1 MGSAALKPF
10 MATRLLLA
18 DDSITI
24 QKVVSLTFAAEDV
37 QIDSVTDGNLAVE
50 RARASKPHIV
60 LADVF
65 MPGRNGYEVCAAIKS
80 DPELAGTPVV
90 LLVGT
95 FEPFD
100 EGEASRVKCDAYLTK
115 PFDTSELIRL
125 VHDLVKQRDLT
136 EASSERVEAAPES
149 RIPEAVAG
157 DHLQQQ
163 SARLVSER
171 TRNSFLGT
179 NRILDL
185 FDFSADGSAP
195 VVSAKPGA
203 PANAAVS
210 ETLDGREAEDRPP
223 GAAPHVIPFPG
234 VRGSGSEPFPIALT
248 EEMIDVIV
256 EKVVKRMSQ
265 ETVREIAWEVV
276 PQLSEIM
283 IRQYLDELGAPRKT

>member
-1 MGSAALKPF
+1 

-37 QIDSVTDGNLAVE
+37 QIESVTDGNLAVE
-50 RARASKPHIV
+50 RAKAGRPDIV

-80 DPELAGTPVV
+80 DPGLAGTPVV

-115 PFDTSELIRL
+115 PFDTSELIRI
-125 VHDLVKQRDLT
+125 VHDLVRQHGLKET
-136 EASSERVEAAPES
+136 SGERAETAPES
-149 RIPEAVAG
+149 RVLEAVAG
-157 DHLQQQ
+157 DRLPQQ
-163 SARLVSER
+163 SAMLVSER

-185 FDFSADGSAP
+185 FDFSADGPES
-195 VVSAKPGA
+195 VVPAKAGTSTRASISESPTGRELENQQPGA
-203 PANAAVS
+203 
-210 ETLDGREAEDRPP
+210 
-223 GAAPHVIPFPG
+223 AAPHVIPFPSA
-234 VRGSGSEPFPIALT
+234 RGSGLEPFPIALT
-248 EEMIDVIV
+248 DEMIDVIV

-265 ETVREIAWEVV
+265 EIVREIAWEVV
-276 PQLSEIM
+276 PELSEIM

>member
-1 MGSAALKPF
+1 M
-10 MATRLLLA
+10 
-18 DDSITI
+18 TI

-37 QIDSVTDGNLAVE
+37 QIESVTDGNLAVE
-50 RARASKPHIV
+50 RARASKPDIV

-80 DPELAGTPVV
+80 DSELAGTPVV

-115 PFDTSELIRL
+115 PFDTSELIQI
-125 VHDLVKQRDLT
+125 VHNLVKQHGLT
-136 EASSERVEAAPES
+136 EAGGERVEAASET
-149 RIPEAVAG
+149 RGLEAVAS
-157 DHLQQQ
+157 DQLQQQ
-163 SARLVSER
+163 SARLISER
-171 TRNSFLGT
+171 TRKSFLGT

-185 FDFSADGSAP
+185 FDFSVAESAP
-195 VVSAKPGA
+195 VVLAKAGA
-203 PANAAVS
+203 LENAAVAES
-210 ETLDGREAEDRPP
+210 LAGREAEDRQL
-223 GAAPHVIPFPG
+223 GAVPHVIPFPG
-234 VRGSGSEPFPIALT
+234 VRGSGSEAFPIALT

-276 PQLSEIM
+276 PKLSEIM

>member
-1 MGSAALKPF
+1 MS
-10 MATRLLLA
+10 TRLLLA

-37 QIDSVTDGNLAVE
+37 QIESVTDGNLAVE
-50 RARASKPHIV
+50 RARASKPDIV

-80 DPELAGTPVV
+80 DSELAGTPVV

-125 VHDLVKQRDLT
+125 VHSLVERHGFT
-136 EASSERVEAAPES
+136 EASGKQVEAASET
-149 RIPEAVAG
+149 RVLNAAVG
-157 DHLQQQ
+157 EQLEQQ
-163 SARLVSER
+163 SAGLVSER
-171 TRNSFLGT
+171 TRKSFLGI
-179 NRILDL
+179 NRILEL
-185 FDFSADGSAP
+185 FDFPVDEPAP
-195 VVSAKPGA
+195 AVLAKAGA
-203 PANAAVS
+203 PELLV
-210 ETLDGREAEDRPP
+210 GKEAEDRQP
-223 GAAPHVIPFPG
+223 GATPHVIPFPG

-256 EKVVKRMSQ
+256 EKVVRRLSQ
-265 ETVREIAWEVV
+265 ETVREIAWEVI
-276 PQLSEIM
+276 PELSEIM
-283 IRQYLDELGAPRKT
+283 IRQYLDELGTPRKT

>member
-1 MGSAALKPF
+1 MS
-10 MATRLLLA
+10 TRLLLA

-37 QIDSVTDGNLAVE
+37 QIESVTDGNLAVE
-50 RARASKPHIV
+50 RAKASKPDIV

-80 DPELAGTPVV
+80 DSELAGTPVV

-125 VHDLVKQRDLT
+125 VHNLVKRHGFT
-136 EASSERVEAAPES
+136 EGSGKQVEAASET
-149 RIPEAVAG
+149 RVLNAAVG
-157 DHLQQQ
+157 EQLEQQ
-163 SARLVSER
+163 SAGLVSER
-171 TRNSFLGT
+171 TRKSFLGI
-179 NRILDL
+179 NRILEL
-185 FDFSADGSAP
+185 FDFP
-195 VVSAKPGA
+195 VDEPVPAVLAKTGA
-203 PANAAVS
+203 PELLV
-210 ETLDGREAEDRPP
+210 GKEAEDRQP
-223 GAAPHVIPFPG
+223 GATPHVIPFPG

-256 EKVVKRMSQ
+256 EKVVRRLSQ
-265 ETVREIAWEVV
+265 ETVREIAWEVI
-276 PQLSEIM
+276 PELSEIM
-283 IRQYLDELGAPRKT
+283 IRQYLDELGTPRKT